1 MALLNQEDHSSFPVS
16 TKICFS
22 SYSMQN
28 YKVSEHEQCRPR
40 RWISLGLLPIHAH
53 PVSFPH
59 PHLKM
64 QRIWFMSIRRH
75 TVTMKNKRGCLNV
88 NSIIYIVVV
97 RNSLIIIP
105 KPLLSTPNNIA
116 YFDQD
121 TAQFPLNTH
130 WAVKKKKPY
139 PYNTA
144 RINCRQYELRVAR
157 LILYLT
163 AQENCKA

>member
-1 MALLNQEDHSSFPVS
+1 
-16 TKICFS
+16 
-22 SYSMQN
+22 
-28 YKVSEHEQCRPR
+28 
-40 RWISLGLLPIHAH
+40 
-53 PVSFPH
+53 
-59 PHLKM
+59 
-64 QRIWFMSIRRH
+64 MSIRRH

-130 WAVKKKKPY
+130 
-139 PYNTA
+139 
-144 RINCRQYELRVAR
+144 
-157 LILYLT
+157 
-163 AQENCKA
+163 